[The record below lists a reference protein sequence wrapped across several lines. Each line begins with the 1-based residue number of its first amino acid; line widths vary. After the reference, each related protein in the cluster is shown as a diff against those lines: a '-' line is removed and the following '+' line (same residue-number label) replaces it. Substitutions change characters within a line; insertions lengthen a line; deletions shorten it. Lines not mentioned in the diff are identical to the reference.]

1 MLTCGLTGTKRPYVV
16 TTTDDTTIPP
26 TRADR
31 NDHAK
36 SSRTTVR
43 PAKQAPRC

>member
-1 MLTCGLTGTKRPYVV
+1 MLTCGLTGTKRPYGV
-16 TTTDDTTIPP
+16 TTTNDTTIHP
-26 TRADR
+26 TREDR
-31 NDHAK
+31 NDDAE